1 MESVWRLKALIL
13 LCALSLTPQKNG
25 AHQKMGYI
33 FIDDNFPKCC
43 VTFGKVI
50 IREYIAHLLMG
61 TVFWSVRKSSRRL
74 KALILLCALS
84 LTPQKHGAH
93 QKMGYIFIDDNFP
106 KCCVTFGKVIIY
118 EYIAHLLMGA
128 VFGASGE
135 VRGV

>member
-61 TVFWSVRKSSRRL
+61 TVFLERQEKFTAPKSFNF
-74 KALILLCALS
+74 AMCPILD
-84 LTPQKHGAH
+84 TPKTRCPSKDGI
-93 QKMGYIFIDDNFP
+93 YI
-106 KCCVTFGKVIIY
+106 
-118 EYIAHLLMGA
+118 H
-128 VFGASGE
+128 
-135 VRGV
+135 R